1 MNKRLTGIISRIAVI
16 LFAIMA
22 GVGIYL
28 FNAQAIAGNP
38 LPMPFGVGGAVVRS
52 GSMEPT
58 LSVNDLV
65 FVTEE
70 ENYEEGDIIV
80 FRDGAHLILHRIV
93 DINGGQ
99 IITQGDANNVAD
111 KPIDTSDI
119 LGKMVFHIPGL
130 GMLIQMIKT
139 PLGIC
144 VIFGLAILMSEASFR
159 KKKEEDEKDF
169 QNIKEEIRK
178 LKKEKNEELEA
189 LRKEIKELKEEEG
202 CGKS

>member
-28 FNAQAIAGNP
+28 FNAQVIAGNP
-38 LPMPFGVGGAVVRS
+38 LPMPFGVGAAVVLS

-65 FVTEE
+65 FVAEE
-70 ENYEEGDIIV
+70 ESYEEGDVIV
-80 FRDGAHLILHRIV
+80 FQDGGHLIIHRIV
-93 DINGGQ
+93 DINGEQ

-111 KPIDTSDI
+111 GPIEVSGI
-119 LGKMVFHIPGL
+119 CGKMVFHIPGL

-139 PLGIC
+139 PVGIF
-144 VIFGLAILMSEASFR
+144 VVFGLAVLLSEASFR
-159 KKKEEDEKDF
+159 KTKEEDEENF

-178 LKKEKNEELEA
+178 LKKELEERED
-189 LRKEIKELKEEEG
+189 
-202 CGKS
+202 